1 MAGLDEDEHSD
12 ICSRCKITES
22 KKWYGRKGDRRFCN
36 GAKCRQASREYYNAA
51 AAEAPVLITPVVGR
65 KRVAPE
71 DEEHWDTS
79 VVTDPSLISRVY
91 SCLGIRCALPCPT
104 LASAARLQLCIA
116 QPAPDPTHHRL
127 LS

>member
-71 DEEHWDTS
+71 DEEPSAPPRSPPTS
-79 VVTDPSLISRVY
+79 RSSKNP
-91 SCLGIRCALPCPT
+91 
-104 LASAARLQLCIA
+104 
-116 QPAPDPTHHRL
+116 